1 MQMADP
7 HEGMVS
13 FQKALQAGILDTGP
27 VRNFDNLFSH
37 IDEPSLGTIRLTY
50 VRLTQDYQSVIA
62 FVFCVINGQVGG
74 IPCVSVR
81 YAVPKHLRNQG
92 PAKQLLRDVIK
103 EKVYQAGQMGNSN
116 LFIEHAVDVA
126 NIESQRFAEAILNIP
141 RESITNAASGSSA
154 FRYTAKFDT
163 STGLKL

>member
-13 FQKALQAGILDTGP
+13 FQKALQAGILDIGP

-50 VRLTQDYQSVIA
+50 VHLTQDHQSVIA
-62 FVFCVINGQVGG
+62 FVSCVMNGQIDG
-74 IPCVSVR
+74 IPCVSVG

-92 PAKQLLRDVIK
+92 LAKQVLKDVIK
-103 EKVYQAGQMGNSN
+103 DQVYQAGQMGNSN
-116 LFIEHAVDVA
+116 LFIEPAVDVA
-126 NIESQRFAEAILNIP
+126 NIESQRVAEAILNSP
-141 RESITNAASGSSA
+141 RESITDAASGCSA